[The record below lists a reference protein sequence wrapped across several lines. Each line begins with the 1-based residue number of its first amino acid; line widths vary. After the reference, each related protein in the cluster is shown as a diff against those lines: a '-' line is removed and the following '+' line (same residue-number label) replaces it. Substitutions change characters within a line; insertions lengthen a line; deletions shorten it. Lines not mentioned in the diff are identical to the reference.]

1 MNSKGAWAVNNSN
14 KIAIK
19 KDTSI
24 KKMSVIITKEIK
36 WKRINIVALINTYEI
51 KKSSFIYC
59 LAWFYWCS
67 CSI

>member
-14 KIAIK
+14 NIAMK
-19 KDTSI
+19 NARSL
-24 KKMSVIITKEIK
+24 KKMTVIIAKEIK

-59 LAWFYWCS
+59 LAGF
-67 CSI
+67 